1 MYPPNSDGAVVPLDA
16 EGGAGGE
23 QHVGAGVG
31 RVPHLPHVI
40 LCNVSRVSLC
50 HVSHCVTC
58 HTVSRVTHRLRHV
71 CVLPVAAVGGHH
83 GVP

>member
-31 RVPHLPHVI
+31 RVPHLP
-40 LCNVSRVSLC
+40 
-50 HVSHCVTC
+50 TC
-58 HTVSRVTHRLRHV
+58 HTV
-71 CVLPVAAVGGHH
+71 
-83 GVP
+83 